1 MLGEKRKITACCLL
15 LGASILLPMPDASA
29 QSQPKVSASDRRAI
43 RNEITPELIRAVRR
57 GMEQLL
63 KRQKRTNSFVAE
75 DYSVAANAL
84 MGMALLAGG
93 LGADFHAPKTYSQE
107 QAEAQKNTI
116 GPQEYIAALKQNTS
130 TILRYQKKNGY
141 IDDGDSKMYG
151 HGFAT
156 LYLAQ
161 LYGMSASPD
170 TVIRKALERAI
181 RLIERA
187 QGKEGGWD
195 YLPTGSGVLTSKNTN
210 GDTSI
215 TVCQTLALRA
225 ARNLGIAV
233 DAGVID
239 NAKRYIQRAQLANG
253 GFAYRI
259 GRGAIKDYSEFP
271 RSAAG
276 VCILYSLGDYTSA
289 KMRQGILYLEKNYQK
304 DNNFPF
310 YAQYYCAQAMF
321 QVGGQRWKD
330 YFSWISGRF
339 EKNKI
344 TGKEKWEK
352 GELLK
357 RQLSDGSWKAGLM
370 ERSSSVRTAMA
381 LIVLQLPY
389 RFLPIHER

>member
-1 MLGEKRKITACCLL
+1 MMKKGGTFESSASCVPGILRGWIMKREKRQNRVYFLL
-15 LGASILLPMPDASA
+15 LGLICLLPGQGAMA
-29 QSQPKVSASDRRAI
+29 QSQPKVSARDRRAI
-43 RNEITPELIRAVRR
+43 RSEITPRLRLSVRR
-57 GMEQLL
+57 GMAQLMR
-63 KRQKRTNSFVAE
+63 RQQKTNSFASE
-75 DYSVAANAL
+75 DYSVATNAL

-93 LGADFHAPKTYSQE
+93 YTDKT
-107 QAEAQKNTI
+107 
-116 GPQEYIAALKQNTS
+116 GPANYVAALKQNTS

-141 IDDGDSKMYG
+141 FDDGDSKMYG

-161 LYGMSASPD
+161 LYGMSASPG

-195 YLPTGSGVLTSKNTN
+195 YLPSGSGVLTNKNAN

-233 DAGVID
+233 DAGVVD
-239 NAKRYIQRAQLANG
+239 NAKRYIQRAQLTDG

-259 GRGAIKDYSEFP
+259 GRGAVKDYSEFP

-289 KMRQGILYLEKNYQK
+289 KMRRGILYLEKNYREL
-304 DNNFPF
+304 NYFPH
-310 YAQYYCAQAMF
+310 YAHYYCAQALF
-321 QVGGQRWKD
+321 QVGGRSWKD
-330 YFSWISGRF
+330 YFDWVSG
-339 EKNKI
+339 
-344 TGKEKWEK
+344 
-352 GELLK
+352 
-357 RQLSDGSWKAGLM
+357 QLQKYQREDGSWKAGLM

>member
-1 MLGEKRKITACCLL
+1 MLGEKIKTTIACLF
-15 LGASILLPMPDASA
+15 LGFSMLLPLQEVFA
-29 QSQPKVSASDRRAI
+29 QSQPKISASDRRAI
-43 RNEITPELIRAVRR
+43 RNEITPKLRLAVRR
-57 GMEQLL
+57 GMAQLL
-63 KRQKRTNSFVAE
+63 SRQKRTNSFASE
-75 DYSVAANAL
+75 DYAVATNAL

-93 LGADFHAPKTYSQE
+93 YSDKT
-107 QAEAQKNTI
+107 
-116 GPQEYIAALKQNTS
+116 GPGEYIAALKQNTS

-195 YLPTGSGVLTSKNTN
+195 YLPAGSGVLTNKNAN

-233 DAGVID
+233 DGAVID
-239 NAKRYIQRAQLANG
+239 SARKYIQRAQLGDG

-289 KMRQGILYLEKNYQK
+289 KMRQGILYLEKNYREL
-304 DNNFPF
+304 NNFPH
-310 YAQYYCAQAMF
+310 YAHYYCAQALF
-321 QVGGQRWKD
+321 QVGGRSWKE
-330 YFSWISGRF
+330 YFNWVS
-339 EKNKI
+339 EQ
-344 TGKEKWEK
+344 
-352 GELLK
+352 LLK
-357 RQLSDGSWKAGLM
+357 YQLKDGSWKPGLM

>member
-1 MLGEKRKITACCLL
+1 MRREKQKKTACCLL
-15 LGASILLPMPDASA
+15 LGIICLLPAREAAA
-29 QSQPKVSASDRRAI
+29 QSQPKVIARDRRAI
-43 RNEITPELIRAVRR
+43 RNEITPKLRLAVRR
-57 GMEQLL
+57 GMARLL
-63 KRQKRTNSFVAE
+63 SRQKTTNSFASE
-75 DYSVAANAL
+75 DYSVATNAL

-93 LGADFHAPKTYSQE
+93 YSDKT
-107 QAEAQKNTI
+107 
-116 GPQEYIAALKQNTS
+116 GPGEYVAALKQNTS

-195 YLPTGSGVLTSKNTN
+195 YLPTGSGVLTVKNAN

-233 DAGVID
+233 DAGVVD
-239 NAKRYIQRAQLANG
+239 NAKRYIQRAQLADG
-253 GFAYRI
+253 GFAYRV
-259 GRGAIKDYSEFP
+259 GRGTIKDYSEFP

-289 KMRQGILYLEKNYQK
+289 KMRQGILYLEKNYREL
-304 DNNFPF
+304 NHFPH
-310 YAQYYCAQAMF
+310 YAHYYCAQALF
-321 QVGGQRWKD
+321 QVGGRSWKE
-330 YFSWISGRF
+330 YFNWVSGQ
-339 EKNKI
+339 
-344 TGKEKWEK
+344 
-352 GELLK
+352 LLK
-357 RQLSDGSWKAGLM
+357 KQKPDGSWKTGLM

>member
-1 MLGEKRKITACCLL
+1 MIKRGGFYDSRTDKIANIPRDRIMLGENLKTAASCLL
-15 LGASILLPMPDASA
+15 LGVSLLLPMQEAAA
-29 QSQPKVSASDRRAI
+29 QSQPKISASDRRAI
-43 RNEITPELIRAVRR
+43 RNEITPKLRLAVRR
-57 GMEQLL
+57 GMAQLL
-63 KRQKRTNSFVAE
+63 SRQKRTNSFASE
-75 DYSVAANAL
+75 DYSVATNAL

-93 LGADFHAPKTYSQE
+93 YSDKT
-107 QAEAQKNTI
+107 
-116 GPQEYIAALKQNTS
+116 GPGEYISALKQNTS

-195 YLPTGSGVLTSKNTN
+195 YLPAGSGVLTSKNAN

-233 DAGVID
+233 DSAVID

-276 VCILYSLGDYTSA
+276 VCILYSLGDYTSV
-289 KMRQGILYLEKNYQK
+289 KMRQGIVYLEKNYREL
-304 DNNFPF
+304 NNFPH
-310 YAQYYCAQAMF
+310 YAHYYCAQALF
-321 QVGGQRWKD
+321 QVGGRSWKE
-330 YFSWISGRF
+330 YFNWVS
-339 EKNKI
+339 EQ
-344 TGKEKWEK
+344 
-352 GELLK
+352 LLK
-357 RQLSDGSWKAGLM
+357 YQLKDGSWKAGLM
-370 ERSSSVRTAMA
+370 ERSSAVRTAMA

>member
-1 MLGEKRKITACCLL
+1 MVCYDDSGLLSGLCIIRAPGRFAMKRARLQKINFRILAAILL
-15 LGASILLPMPDASA
+15 LGLAPPLVA
-29 QSQPKVSASDRRAI
+29 QSQPAVRAQGRRAI
-43 RNEITPELIRAVRR
+43 RAEITPELRLAVRR
-57 GMEQLL
+57 GLMQLI
-63 KRQKRTNSFVAE
+63 RQQRVSKSFTSE
-75 DYSVAANAL
+75 DYPVAVNAL

-93 LGADFHAPKTYSQE
+93 YTDKT
-107 QAEAQKNTI
+107 
-116 GPQEYIAALKQNTS
+116 GPESYVAALKLNTS
-130 TILRYQKKNGY
+130 TLLRYQKKNGY

-170 TVIRKALERAI
+170 SGIRKALERAI

-195 YLPTGSGVLTSKNTN
+195 YLPAGTGALTNKSAN

-215 TVCQTLALRA
+215 TVCQTMALRA

-233 DAGVID
+233 DAGVIE
-239 NAKRYIQRAQLANG
+239 NARRYIQRAQLKDG

-259 GRGAIKDYSEFP
+259 GRNAGGGNSEFP

-276 VCILYSLGDYTSA
+276 VCILYSLGDYSSV
-289 KMRQGILYLEKNYQK
+289 KIRQGIVYLEKNYQ
-304 DNNFPF
+304 DRNFF
-310 YAQYYCAQAMF
+310 QHYAHYYCAQALF
-321 QVGGQRWKD
+321 QVGGRSWKD
-330 YFSWISGRF
+330 YFGWVHRQ
-339 EKNKI
+339 
-344 TGKEKWEK
+344 
-352 GELLK
+352 LLK
-357 RQLSDGSWKAGLM
+357 YQLADGSWKAGLM
-370 ERSSSVRTAMA
+370 ERSATVRTAMA